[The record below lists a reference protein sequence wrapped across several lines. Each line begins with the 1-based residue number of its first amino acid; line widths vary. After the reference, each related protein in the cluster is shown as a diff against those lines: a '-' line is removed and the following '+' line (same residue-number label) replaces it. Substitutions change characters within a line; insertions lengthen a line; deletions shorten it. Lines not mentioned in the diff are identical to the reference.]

1 MSGKKDKKEAKE
13 RTKEKEVAK
22 KDKKEYVPPNKMSAE
37 KQRRFLQ
44 CFLADNLMGLTGLRV
59 KGTTNFFNVLGE
71 SRSVR
76 NKLISLKG
84 AQGFFNI
91 PGPKLAQ
98 LVPSI
103 RIFKQGNKSSSE
115 FLFDDQI
122 SRIDHITATR
132 TGRGS
137 NVGFKSFSYDMK
149 GGSPATAESLVEAK
163 LSLHFASLTD
173 LFADRDPA
181 FTDLLGQ
188 PGKLKKGAKCV
199 ITASDREK
207 AQNSDYYKI
216 AIELGYNVPK
226 SWANEGGGEKLK
238 EEVEGISRT
247 FSLTLVQHSID
258 FKEDGSVTLE
268 LEYQAYVD
276 KLLINADVFDIAD
289 SKAKIATVKS
299 LERKACK
306 EEQAIKKSKKKP
318 ASNCGPK
325 AAPPEGPEEDSEE
338 IEDKKDRVE
347 EIREQQGQEKSI
359 IYAALFDA
367 LFDKASVNMIKV
379 KAEDFMQGK
388 MTPNKTV
395 TKAPDIKK
403 DAKKIMKK
411 MAKHKTDTRNR
422 WFHAGAGET
431 GNESI
436 KDNVTGK
443 DADGFGV
450 YGLRHKGGSGFTIKV
465 DDDWGDIN
473 RDSEIPI
480 PFFFFGDLLD
490 AAFACAYGRE
500 YNNLKFLVGTF
511 PYRKGGSG
519 PAVDVPL
526 ANIPISTQ
534 LFQAWFAEHVLLKE
548 RTSYPLKTF
557 ISDVFSNLIRPALAP
572 DNCFGTEHLVPRLG
586 IETIEAPTGQGKK
599 CQVTKTGPKT
609 KAGRPIG
616 GNGINIKYRKK
627 GNTSENRA
635 DMMYYY
641 VYATSIK
648 QVKRSGDLSVGQKA
662 QDEASGIYWLKAGSE
677 TGLVKRVKFKKTD
690 QEGVKEARIEAE
702 GPTGANMIVDRYNA
716 DVEMYGTSL
725 FKPGMT
731 VFIDPITSA
740 ISSERT
746 KAISIGLGGYYKVIK
761 VGTVMEPGVYK
772 TDLEC
777 VWESKSNSTSTSG
790 GCK

>member
-1 MSGKKDKKEAKE
+1 MSGKKDKKEAKG

-22 KDKKEYVPPNKMSAE
+22 KDKKEYVPPDSMSPE

-44 CFLADNLMGLTGLRV
+44 CFLADNLLKLAGGRV
-59 KGTTNFFNVLGE
+59 KGTTNYFNVLGE

-115 FLFDDQI
+115 FIFDDQI
-122 SRIDHITATR
+122 SRIDSITENKA
-132 TGRGS
+132 GRGS

-163 LSLHFASLTD
+163 LSLHFASLAD
-173 LFADRDPA
+173 LFEPRGGNPA

-199 ITASDREK
+199 ITTKDREK

-216 AIELGYNVPK
+216 AVELGYNVPK
-226 SWANEGGGEKLK
+226 SWASGPGGETLK
-238 EEVEGISRT
+238 AEVEGISRT

-258 FKEDGSVTLE
+258 FREDGSVTLE

-276 KLLINADVFDIAD
+276 KLLINADVFDIAN
-289 SKAKIATVKS
+289 SKAKIDTVKS

-306 EEQAIKKSKKKP
+306 EEEEIKKSRKKP
-318 ASNCGPK
+318 SSNCGVK
-325 AAPPEGPEEDSEE
+325 SGPPEGPEEDSDE
-338 IEDKKDRVE
+338 IDNKKDKVAD
-347 EIREQQGQEKSI
+347 IKEQQGQEKSI

-367 LFDKASVNMIKV
+367 LFDGASVYQLRV
-379 KAEDFMQGK
+379 KAGDFMQGK
-388 MTPNKTV
+388 MTPGA
-395 TKAPDIKK
+395 KAKK
-403 DAKKIMKK
+403 DDSVKKDVKAVARK
-411 MAKHKTDTRNR
+411 MAEHKKDTRNR
-422 WFHAGAGET
+422 WYHLGMGET

-436 KDNVTGK
+436 KDNKDGK
-443 DADGFGV
+443 DADGPEMG
-450 YGLRHKGGSGFTIKV
+450 GFTIANTGGWS
-465 DDDWGDIN
+465 DWGKIN
-473 RDSEIPI
+473 RESELGVT
-480 PFFFFGDLLD
+480 FFFFGDLLD

-519 PAVDVPL
+519 PAVDIPL

-548 RTSYPLKTF
+548 RTSYPLKSF

-599 CQVTKTGPKT
+599 CQVTKTGPKVR
-609 KAGRPIG
+609 AGAPLRG
-616 GNGINIKYRKK
+616 RGVSIKYRKK
-627 GNTSENRA
+627 GGSSENRA

-648 QVKRSGDLSVGQKA
+648 QVKRSGDISVGQKA
-662 QDEASGIYWLKAGSE
+662 QDEADGIYWLKAGSE

-702 GPTGANMIVDRYNA
+702 GPTGASMIVDRYNA

-740 ISSERT
+740 IQSDRK

-777 VWESKSNSTSTSG
+777 VWESKSGSTSTSG

>member
-1 MSGKKDKKEAKE
+1 MSGKKNKKEEKQRA
-13 RTKEKEVAK
+13 KEKELAK
-22 KDKKEYVPPNKMSAE
+22 KATEYVPPNKMSPE

-44 CFLADNLMGLTGLRV
+44 CFLADNLLKLSGMRV
-59 KGTTNFFNVLGE
+59 KGTKNYFNVLGE
-71 SRSVR
+71 SRMVR

-84 AQGFFNI
+84 AKGFFNI
-91 PGPKLAQ
+91 PGYQLAQ
-98 LVPSI
+98 LVPSV
-103 RIFKQGNKSSSE
+103 RVFKQGNNGSSE
-115 FLFDDQI
+115 FIFDDQI
-122 SRIDHITATR
+122 QRVDSITENSA
-132 TGRGS
+132 GRGS

-173 LFADRDPA
+173 LFEPRGGNPA

-188 PGKLKKGAKCV
+188 PGKLRKGAKCV
-199 ITASDREK
+199 ITAEDRERAK
-207 AQNSDYYKI
+207 NSDYYKI

-226 SWANEGGGEKLK
+226 NWQGGASRED
-238 EEVEGISRT
+238 VEGISRT
-247 FSLTLVQHSID
+247 FSLTLVQHSVD

-289 SKAKIATVKS
+289 SKAKIDTVKS
-299 LERKACK
+299 LERSACK
-306 EEQAIKKSKKKP
+306 EEQDIKKSKKKP
-318 ASNCGPK
+318 SSNCGPN
-325 AAPPEGPEEDSEE
+325 AAPPESPEEDSEE
-338 IEDKKDRVE
+338 IEDKKEKVE
-347 EIREQQGQEKSI
+347 DIRAQQGKEKSI
-359 IYAALFDA
+359 IYSALFDA
-367 LFDKASVNMIKV
+367 LFDGASVRMIKV
-379 KAEDFMQGK
+379 KAGDFMQGK
-388 MTPNKTV
+388 MSPGKTV
-395 TKAPDIKK
+395 KKAPDVKA
-403 DAKKIMKK
+403 DAKSIMKK
-411 MAKHKTDTRNR
+411 MAKHKTDTKNE
-422 WFHAGAGET
+422 WYHVGGET

-443 DADGFGV
+443 DADGSWT
-450 YGLRHKGGSGFTIKV
+450 HKGGSGFTI
-465 DDDWGDIN
+465 DTSDAWGDID
-473 RDSEIPI
+473 RSDEIGI
-480 PFFFFGDLLD
+480 PFFLFGDLLD

-519 PAVDVPL
+519 PAVDIPL

-548 RTSYPLKTF
+548 RVSYPLKSF

-572 DNCFGTEHLVPRLG
+572 DNCFGTVHLVPRLG

-599 CQVTKTGPKT
+599 CQVTKTGPKAR
-609 KAGRPIG
+609 AGRPVG
-616 GNGINIKYRKK
+616 GHGVNIKYRKRGK
-627 GNTSENRA
+627 TSENRA

-648 QVKRSGDLSVGQKA
+648 QVKRNGDLSIGQKA

-690 QEGVKEARIEAE
+690 QEGVKEARIESE
-702 GPTGANMIVDRYNA
+702 GPTGSNMIVDRYNA

-740 ISSERT
+740 IASERGQ
-746 KAISIGLGGYYKVIK
+746 AISIGLGGYYKVIK

-777 VWESKSNSTSTSG
+777 VWESKTNSTSTSG